1 MQRFKDRLYDAYDE
15 LCCRVSFFFHR
26 LTVNRRAPVPR
37 REVIRGTSHSII
49 VVTPPNPEMFREA
62 MFILSD
68 EYMRSSSGSEAL
80 LRQAKLAAEKYAGQ
94 FVPPPS
100 GGNALSVI
108 VPILS
113 ACLGFALGLFIG

>member
-1 MQRFKDRLYDAYDE
+1 MQHFKDRLYDAYDE

-68 EYMRSSSGSEAL
+68 EYMRGSGGSEAL
-80 LRQAKLAAEKYAGQ
+80 LRQARQAAEKYTDQ
-94 FVPPPS
+94 FVPPQR
-100 GGNALSVI
+100 GGSAYFVI

-113 ACLGFALGLFIG
+113 AALGFALGLFIG